1 MRKFFK
7 EFGAFIKRGNVLDMA
22 VGVIVGGGGLSGGI
36 YCRFVRLALARV
48 FAASREG

>member
-22 VGVIVGGGGLSGGI
+22 VGVIVGGA
-36 YCRFVRLALARV
+36 FT
-48 FAASREG
+48 AASTKERRVIYGLQREI